1 MKWNTELEPFEN
13 KVIAVDFD
21 GTLVQDKFPE
31 IGEPNFEIVYWLR
44 ECKKRGCEL
53 ILWTC
58 RSENIITENG
68 KGAVTNAVTYAK
80 EILNLEFDAV
90 NENLPRIQEK
100 WNNDTR
106 KVLADYYL
114 DDKCLS
120 YE

>member
-1 MKWNTELEPFEN
+1 MRWTKFVIPFKD

-21 GTLVQDKFPE
+21 GTVVSDKFPS
-31 IGEPNFEIVYWLR
+31 IGEPNIELITWLKM
-44 ECKKRGCEL
+44 CKENGCKL

-58 RSENIITENG
+58 RTDVTIVDGT
-68 KGAVTNAVTYAK
+68 GALENAVNFCR
-80 EILNLEFDAV
+80 EELDLEFDAV
-90 NENLPRIQEK
+90 NQNLPEVQEK
-100 WNNDTR
+100 WKNDTR

>member
-1 MKWNTELEPFEN
+1 MIWNKDLTPFTD

-21 GTLVQDKFPE
+21 GTLVSDKFPY
-31 IGEPNFEIVYWLR
+31 IGEPDLVLVNWLKKCQLR
-44 ECKKRGCEL
+44 NCKL

-58 RSENIITENG
+58 RSNNIIVDGTG
-68 KGAVTNAVTYAK
+68 SLDNAVNFCRDSLGLAF
-80 EILNLEFDAV
+80 EAV
-90 NENLPRIQEK
+90 NENLKEVQDK

-114 DDKCLS
+114 DEKCLS

>member
-1 MKWNTELEPFEN
+1 MNWNRDLEPFEN

-21 GTLVQDKFPE
+21 GTVVSDKFPL
-31 IGEPNFEIVYWLR
+31 IGEPHMELVSWIK
-44 ECKKRGCEL
+44 ECKFKGCKL

-58 RSENIITENG
+58 RTDVTIVDGT
-68 KGAVTNAVTYAK
+68 GALENAVNFCR
-80 EILNLEFDAV
+80 EELDLEFEAV
-90 NENLPRIQEK
+90 NQNLPEVQEK
-100 WNNDTR
+100 WENDTR